1 MTLIEM
7 IIAMII
13 TAIVVAMT
21 MFFALPM
28 QQAVDVTVRAE
39 LTDIAHNS
47 LQRIGRDVR
56 LALPNS
62 VRTNGAAVE
71 FIPLRTAGR
80 YRVEAAGACTTVSDD
95 HLAFGGDDCF
105 KSLGPILHD
114 TTIRSTPPVDYLVLN
129 NYGDGFAN
137 QDAYAGGNRR
147 DLAPGTTG
155 QKVVFTGA
163 AFSRS
168 LHDSPGRRF
177 FIVTTPISYVCDL
190 TVGTIRRY
198 EGYGFN
204 AAQQV
209 PPAGG
214 TSALLATNVVDCSF
228 VYAPS
233 VAPMVG
239 LLTMTLTLRRA
250 VSTGNET
257 VRLYHSVHVS
267 NVP

>member
-1 MTLIEM
+1 MSLIEM

-13 TAIVVAMT
+13 TAIVVGMT
-21 MFFALPM
+21 LFFALPM

-47 LQRIGRDVR
+47 LQRIGRDVK

-62 VRTNGAAVE
+62 VRTSGTALE
-71 FIPLRTAGR
+71 FIPLRTGGR
-80 YRVEAAGACTTVSDD
+80 YRIEAGGACTGASDD
-95 HLAFGGDDCF
+95 HLAFDVSDGCF
-105 KSLGPILHD
+105 KSLGPILNIGTV
-114 TTIRSTPPVDYLVLN
+114 TTGDFLVLN
-129 NYGDGFAN
+129 NYGANFAG

-147 DLAPGTTG
+147 PILAGTAG
-155 QKVVFTGA
+155 QQVNFNDQGTSL
-163 AFSRS
+163 SRQ

-177 FIVTTPISYVCDL
+177 YIVTQPVSYVCDL
-190 TVGTIRRY
+190 GAGTITRY

-204 AAQQV
+204 AAQTTTFG
-209 PPAGG
+209 GG
-214 TSALLATNVVDCSF
+214 TSALLANNVVACSF
-228 VYAPS
+228 DYAAN

-239 LLTMTLTLRRA
+239 LLTMTLTLRKA

-257 VRLYHSVHVS
+257 VRLYHSVHVN